1 MCALSGNATKP
12 IQNVRERIAEL
23 DTEIGLQRE
32 RDENLV
38 QRQLNHA
45 LDPIARLPLETSSQI
60 FLLCLAPFPT
70 RGAHVPWLLLSICS
84 AWADITLSTPG
95 LWATIHISFPCAS
108 GFREFLPVWLKR
120 ARHHPLSISLQVEGE
135 IDENVAATIWRHGHQ
150 LKHLEL
156 CEMWREHGVDLLEGA
171 TPGLLPSLETLTTR
185 SGEGWEFT
193 LHHVIMLLRQTPALI
208 EYFVDSE
215 ISGSLYD
222 GGEKV
227 VLPKLRQLIFGEPGT
242 CPDGGENLL
251 KCLSLS
257 SLEALSIETS
267 GGTLLAFLKQSSP
280 PLLELSVSIYGA
292 IDFVALADHV
302 PNVTRFEIWYPEHMV
317 LQNLFAAL
325 AESQS
330 LLPHL
335 HTLVVQ
341 LDHIPENATPESSWT
356 ALARALAARR
366 THIQVFRL
374 TMGPNRLSAQRLPA
388 PDILAT
394 IRTLV
399 MDGMEVYIGTIDG
412 SWNLLD

>member
-1 MCALSGNATKP
+1 MSVQGL
-12 IQNVRERIAEL
+12 RERIAEL

-32 RDENLV
+32 LLKKLERDKILV

-45 LDPIARLPLETSSQI
+45 LDPIARLPLEISSQI
-60 FLLCLAPFPT
+60 FLRCLAPFPT
-70 RGAHVPWLLLSICS
+70 RDAHVPWLLLSICS
-84 AWADITLSTPG
+84 AWADIALSTPG

-108 GFREFLPVWLKR
+108 SLGKFLPVWLER
-120 ARHHPLSISLQVEGE
+120 ARYHPLSISLEAEGE
-135 IDENVAATIWRHGHQ
+135 IDENVVATIWRHGHQ

-156 CEMWREHGVDLLEGA
+156 CEMREDGVDLLEVA
-171 TPGLLPSLETLTTR
+171 TPGPLPSLETLVIR
-185 SGEGWEFT
+185 SGSWVFD
-193 LHHVIMLLRQTPALI
+193 LHHIIMLLRQTPALV
-208 EYFVDSE
+208 EYVVDTE
-215 ISGSLYD
+215 IWDLLYQ

-227 VLPKLRQLIFGEPGT
+227 VLPKLRRLIFGKPGT

-251 KCLSLS
+251 KWLSLS

-280 PLLELSVSIYGA
+280 PVLELSVRITGA
-292 IDFVALADHV
+292 IDLVALADHV
-302 PNVTRFEIWYPEHMV
+302 PNVTRFEIWYPEHLV

-325 AESQS
+325 AESRS
-330 LLPHL
+330 PLPHL
-335 HTLVVQ
+335 HTLVVH
-341 LDHIPENATPESSWT
+341 LRHILEDATPESLWT

-374 TMGPNRLSAQRLPA
+374 TMGPYRLSAQRLLA